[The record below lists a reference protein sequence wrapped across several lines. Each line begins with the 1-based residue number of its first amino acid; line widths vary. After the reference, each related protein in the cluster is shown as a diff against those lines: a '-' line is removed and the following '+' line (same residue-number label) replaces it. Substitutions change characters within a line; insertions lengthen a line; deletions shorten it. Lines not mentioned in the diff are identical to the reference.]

1 MAVSLIHS
9 WVPSAKSRARLCSL
23 CIHLTDGG
31 WMEGRPCGLHHP
43 EKCLQASPTCSPPF
57 TFPLTQ
63 LGQSPATSHAEE
75 RAARPGAGR
84 VESLVLQGI

>member
-1 MAVSLIHS
+1 MYSS
-9 WVPSAKSRARLCSL
+9 NGWWV
-23 CIHLTDGG
+23 DGG
-31 WMEGRPCGLHHP
+31 QALR
-43 EKCLQASPTCSPPF
+43 ASPPREVSSGLTNLQPPF